1 MVLSHHGRFRTCM
14 PDVSDDLPA
23 ADLGGGVLMGGVSIN
38 MTSDTH
44 RKMFLWLYR
53 DHGLFI
59 LAYLEALLR
68 AAGIRTGRS
77 EAAEG
82 GLQLGAA
89 Q

>member
-1 MVLSHHGRFRTCM
+1 MVLSHHGRFCTCIL
-14 PDVSDDLPA
+14 DVSDELPA
-23 ADLGGGVLMGGVSIN
+23 ADLGGGVLMGGVHIN

-44 RKMFLWLYR
+44 RKMFLRLYR
-53 DHGLFI
+53 DHGSFI

-68 AAGIRTGRS
+68 VADIRTCRS